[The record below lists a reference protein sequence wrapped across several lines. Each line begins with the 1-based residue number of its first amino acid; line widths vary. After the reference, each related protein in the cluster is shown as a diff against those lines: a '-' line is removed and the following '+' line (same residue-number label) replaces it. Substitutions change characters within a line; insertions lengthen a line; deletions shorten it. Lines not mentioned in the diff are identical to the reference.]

1 MCVKKYVFLFFSILF
16 FTLPMSLLDVMS
28 DGINSWDQM
37 GYDASGSLIYVWLDP
52 LMGSFCEHFEQK
64 DDIIRSKGNTNN
76 NNIFDDLNYDE
87 RKNIKNTDTTNTSC
101 RAYYE
106 VLKKR
111 YDLLSKKCFVMHIT
125 QNLII

>member
-1 MCVKKYVFLFFSILF
+1 
-16 FTLPMSLLDVMS
+16 MSLLDVMS

-64 DDIIRSKGNTNN
+64 DDIIRSKDTRYTNN

-87 RKNIKNTDTTNTSC
+87 RENNKKTDTTNTSC

-111 YDLLSKKCFVMHIT
+111 YDILCKKYFVM
-125 QNLII
+125 QIIMK